1 MSEQRY
7 SIVERLDAGGMAEV
21 FKGKA
26 VSMRGFEKL
35 VAIKR
40 VLPNL
45 SKNEKFISM
54 FLDEARLSLHL
65 NHANIIQTF
74 DVGRSDHSYFIVME
88 WCDGGNLKALLG
100 TMHDWGVRI
109 SREQAVFITIE
120 VCKGLSHAHQR
131 RDPDG
136 RHLEIV
142 HRDVSPPNILLSR
155 EGEIKLVDFGLAKAA
170 SQATFTDPGVVKG
183 KFGYLC
189 PESAYGQKVDYRADI
204 FSTGIVLWEM
214 LAGRRLFEGKTDLDT
229 VKLVRDAK
237 IPPIRT
243 LNPEVDEDL
252 EAILLKALARD
263 PRQRFQSC
271 EEFGHEL
278 SRYLMTHQLLVT
290 SYDIA
295 VLVKRVL
302 SNAIKSTTPNQIL
315 SSSANAVRGE
325 LDGFVSIEELEQMA
339 FVAESET
346 AIPVSAGRRTGN
358 PVDPRGWANEFE
370 LFDGEETIIDAN
382 LYQRLDLSTPRQT
395 PERTDSDVKVRVHGS
410 AEKKI
415 AGANRDEQGG
425 PRADFGANPA
435 PAKMGTKSPTAERGP
450 TANHSSVAE
459 RPSISSR
466 PPSAPIVVRNTTTGQ
481 RPIAGPQQVT
491 SANRPQ
497 DDNKSMMT
505 GLVVGLSLSALIIG
519 IAWYAFL

>member
-40 VLPNL
+40 VLPKL
-45 SKNEKFISM
+45 SKNEKFIAM

-74 DVGRSDHSYFIVME
+74 DVGRSDNSYFIVME
-88 WCDGGNLKALLG
+88 WCDGGNLKSLLG
-100 TMHDWGVRI
+100 TMDEWGVRVA
-109 SREQAVFITIE
+109 REQAVFITIE

-131 RDPDG
+131 RDPEG

-183 KFGYLC
+183 KFSYLC

-204 FSTGIVLWEM
+204 FSAGIVLWEM

-229 VKLVRDAK
+229 VKLVREAK
-237 IPPIRT
+237 IPSIRAI
-243 LNPEVDEDL
+243 NPEVDEDL
-252 EAILLKALARD
+252 EALVLKALARD

-302 SNAIKSTTPNQIL
+302 SDAIKSTTPNQVL

-346 AIPVSAGRRTGN
+346 AVPASAGRRTGN
-358 PVDPRGWANEFE
+358 PEDPRGWANEFE

-382 LYQRLDLSTPRQT
+382 LYRRVDLSAPRAA
-395 PERTDSDVKVRVHGS
+395 PKRDAADAKVRVKGPPS
-410 AEKKI
+410 
-415 AGANRDEQGG
+415 DT
-425 PRADFGANPA
+425 PRAEASGEMKETKPFDGFGETPA
-435 PAKMGTKSPTAERGP
+435 EPEAHGAVEER
-450 TANHSSVAE
+450 ASV
-459 RPSISSR
+459 SSR
-466 PPSAPIVVRNTTTGQ
+466 PPSAPVVVRNTLTGT
-481 RPIAGPQQVT
+481 RAMVGPQQVT
-491 SANRPQ
+491 SASQSEN
-497 DDNKSMMT
+497 DGGSVFT
-505 GLVVGLSLSALIIG
+505 GIVVGLSLSALIIG